1 MSIKK
6 NIFAIILASASAAT
20 LSAQQT
26 TVLDITTETPS
37 ASLIL
42 PESFE
47 TDTKAMLEDWYLS
60 KYAVIDEQ
68 ADSRPD
74 AEVSDELLIER
85 LSKLPT
91 EIEMPLNSVVRNSI
105 MFYANRR
112 KQLVEPSTATTCRA
126 SCAIFPSSNPRSNP
140 RPCRAP
146 EPSGFGR
153 LWRRRQADS
162 ALR

>member
-112 KQLVEPSTATTCRA
+112 KQLVENMLGLGLYYMPIFETALDRY
-126 SCAIFPSSNPRSNP
+126 NMPRELRYLPIIES
-140 RPCRAP
+140 AL
-146 EPSGFGR
+146 EPSAVSR
-153 LWRRRQADS
+153 P
-162 ALR
+162 